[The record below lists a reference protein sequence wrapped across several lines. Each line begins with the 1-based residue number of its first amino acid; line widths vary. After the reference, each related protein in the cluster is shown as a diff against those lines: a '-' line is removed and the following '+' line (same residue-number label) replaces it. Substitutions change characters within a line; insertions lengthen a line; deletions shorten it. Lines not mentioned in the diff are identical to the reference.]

1 MRALQTSVWF
11 ATRTLSNSER
21 PHGRGR
27 TDRARPQRQRVRSSG
42 WVVYSRSRLMSVAR
56 TRRNNT
62 TCNISSRARPMLVTR
77 LVMSPPRGGFP
88 TGLAASERV
97 GTAAHTQR
105 PSSFTRRPACE
116 GERAGPAARY
126 CNIKEEAKR
135 VACGR
140 TRTTTRFSTLA
151 RHAAPASWPVVAPL
165 LSCVVVAG
173 LRKRPRNYR
182 APSAV
187 FCLKIYLIAIL
198 NLIKKCNEEKE
209 KKGTRRMDK
218 RKSR

>member
-62 TCNISSRARPMLVTR
+62 TCNISSRACPMLVTR

-105 PSSFTRRPACE
+105 PSSFTRRPAPPANLHTD
-116 GERAGPAARY
+116 GSAARASVLVQRRG
-126 CNIKEEAKR
+126 IAISKKR
-135 VACGR
+135 QSEWHADERGR
-140 TRTTTRFSTLA
+140 RRGFPRWRGTR
-151 RHAAPASWPVVAPL
+151 RHAAPASRPVVAPL
-165 LSCVVVAG
+165 LSVVVAG

-182 APSAV
+182 ARSAV
-187 FCLKIYLIAIL
+187 FCLKI
-198 NLIKKCNEEKE
+198 
-209 KKGTRRMDK
+209 
-218 RKSR
+218 

>member
-62 TCNISSRARPMLVTR
+62 TCNISSRACPMLVTR

-116 GERAGPAARY
+116 SPHGRQRCESVLVQRRGIAISKKRQSEWHVDER
-126 CNIKEEAKR
+126 
-135 VACGR
+135 GR
-140 TRTTTRFSTLA
+140 RRGFSTLA
-151 RHAAPASWPVVAPL
+151 WHAAPASWPVVAP
-165 LSCVVVAG
+165 
-173 LRKRPRNYR
+173 
-182 APSAV
+182 
-187 FCLKIYLIAIL
+187 F
-198 NLIKKCNEEKE
+198 
-209 KKGTRRMDK
+209 
-218 RKSR
+218 